1 MRSRFLILFFFLG
14 WVSPGFADEA
24 VIQNGPP
31 ISIFIA
37 RTAEQFQAPHVFTY
51 HMLEY
56 EEMHGK
62 WIIPDIGAYDDGHG
76 NYHEFFAGLGAQFYT
91 GKNLALTEEPYF
103 AQDTGAAGHRARYL
117 WLWTQADLQFARK
130 LTGTVV
136 VYPSFPLDHG
146 AHVEYVVDRAK
157 AEYAFWKHVALGG
170 GYAGD
175 KSPGSDWSNKPFVE
189 SKVTTREGI
198 FEFWAQKTDGGGQLQ
213 MRYML
218 IRPKHR

>member
-1 MRSRFLILFFFLG
+1 MRNRFLILFLLLG
-14 WVSPGFADEA
+14 GVSTSFADEA
-24 VIQNGPP
+24 VTQSGPP

-62 WIIPDIGAYDDGHG
+62 WIIPDIGAFDDGHG
-76 NYHEFFAGLGAQFYT
+76 NYHEFFAGVGAQYYT
-91 GKNLALTEEPYF
+91 GKKVALTEEPYF

-117 WLWTQADLQFARK
+117 WLWTQADFQFAPK
-130 LTGTVV
+130 LTSVV
-136 VYPSFPLDHG
+136 VLLPCLPLNHG
-146 AHVEYVVDRAK
+146 ANLEYDIDRAK
-157 AEYAFWKHVALGG
+157 VEYAFWKHVTLGA
-170 GYAGD
+170 GYSGT
-175 KSPGSDWSNKPFVE
+175 KFPGSDWSNTPYMVT
-189 SKVTTREGI
+189 KVTTHEGI

-213 MRYML
+213 VRYML